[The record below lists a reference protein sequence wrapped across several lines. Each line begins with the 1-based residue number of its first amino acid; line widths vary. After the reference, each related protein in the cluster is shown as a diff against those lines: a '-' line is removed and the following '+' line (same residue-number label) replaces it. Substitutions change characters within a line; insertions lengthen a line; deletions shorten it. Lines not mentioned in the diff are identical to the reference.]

1 MTSAL
6 VAVPVEIRV
15 LDAGQRVERV
25 WRLAHSIA
33 IDAIRLERELPFEP
47 GRPVRVELTLPDDEK
62 PVTVDGRIERPDLI
76 ALLGADGETRERIA
90 RYIGERNQVP

>member
-15 LDAGQRVERV
+15 LDVGQRLERV

-33 IDAIRLERELPFEP
+33 IDAIRLEHDLPFEP
-47 GRPVRVELTLPDDEK
+47 GRPVRVELTLPDDDK
-62 PVTVDGRIERPDLI
+62 PVTIDGRVERPDLI
-76 ALLGADGETRERIA
+76 VLLGADGDTKERIS